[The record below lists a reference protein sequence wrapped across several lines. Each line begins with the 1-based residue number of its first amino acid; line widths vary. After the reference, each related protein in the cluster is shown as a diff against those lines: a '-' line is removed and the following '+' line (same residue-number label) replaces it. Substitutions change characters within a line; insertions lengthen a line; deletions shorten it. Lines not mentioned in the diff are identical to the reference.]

1 MKVSEA
7 RWQLAFGCMKKALLT
22 SSRIILQRLVLYT
35 LPKPSY
41 ATQLASI
48 KPGKNLTFSQLA
60 I

>member
-7 RWQLAFGCMKKALLT
+7 GWQLAFGSVKKRLLT
-22 SSRIILQRLVLYT
+22 SWWIILQRLALYT
-35 LPKPSY
+35 LMKSSY

-48 KPGKNLTFSQLA
+48 KPGKNDTFCQLA